1 MHVSRKRRTSH
12 SRISEVLA
20 LVWFRQLPIAALQ
33 NFTIIAILRSASL
46 FLRSGQKPVVPELQV
61 KPGVGER
68 KAPGTKKVSPTR
80 DPAVGPGITLG
91 AGLTPGVIPPRPEKY
106 GTLAWR

>member
-1 MHVSRKRRTSH
+1 MSAESEGPRIFVSARSL
-12 SRISEVLA
+12 S
-20 LVWFRQLPIAALQ
+20 WFGSANWPIAALQ

-91 AGLTPGVIPPRPEKY
+91 AVLTPGVIPPRPEKY